1 MRRARMVL
9 VVPVALVVS
18 AVMAAQQ
25 PQIFRAIEAI
35 VTVDA
40 AVFDGTRPVL
50 GLTAGDFEVTDNGVK
65 QKVDIVDIE
74 SLPIDLTLVVDT
86 SGSVEGMIDEIRGYV
101 RESEALLRIDDRI
114 RLITFAGQVR
124 DALGLQPAA
133 SGLPTD
139 KIIADGATSIYDA
152 TMAALMR
159 TRRDERRQLIVVIT
173 DGFETNSAMTADAL
187 IEVAKRSDSVLQFFI
202 INQVIM
208 KDSTRDV
215 RDTRGYW
222 LSSVEFDTI
231 KMGYAAR
238 LTGGLLTKVAAR
250 PELPAHFRMAL
261 EEFRT
266 SYVLRYRPVGV
277 KPGGWHELGV
287 RIAGHD
293 YDVRARTGYFWRPLP
308 PK

>member
-1 MRRARMVL
+1 MTSRLLPIVAVTLVL
-9 VVPVALVVS
+9 SS
-18 AVMAAQQ
+18 AIVAQQ
-25 PQIFRAIEAI
+25 PQVFRATETL

-40 AVFDGTRPVL
+40 AVFDGNRPVL
-50 GLTAGDFEVTDNGVK
+50 GLTADDFEVTDNGVK

-86 SGSVEGMIDEIRGYV
+86 SGSVEIMIEEIRAYV
-101 RESEALLRIDDRI
+101 RQAESLLRIDDRI

-124 DALGLQPAA
+124 DIFGLQPAA
-133 SGLPTD
+133 NALPTER
-139 KIIADGATSIYDA
+139 IVADGATSIYDA

-173 DGFETNSAMTADAL
+173 DGYETNSAMTADAL
-187 IEVAKRSDSVLQFFI
+187 IEIAKRSDSVLHFFLVHPAFV
-202 INQVIM
+202 NPQPFFF
-208 KDSTRDV
+208 
-215 RDTRGYW
+215 RDTRRYW
-222 LSSVEFDTI
+222 LSSVEFDTV

-238 LTGGLLTKVAAR
+238 LTGGLLTRVAAR

-277 KPGGWHELGV
+277 KAGGWHELGV
-287 RIAGHD
+287 KIAQRG
-293 YDVRARTGYFWRPLP
+293 YDVRARAGYFWRSLP
-308 PK
+308 QK